1 MKKVRD
7 KSIRVQLQELMKLH
21 PGWTYKQFAK
31 ALDTSPEVV
40 RSYASRYKML
50 NMYRPIREK
59 PKVPEK
65 SKPKAKAKEKRQL
78 KSDHVPQVSS
88 SATRSRSVGYLK
100 LM

>member
-1 MKKVRD
+1 MRKVRV

-21 PGWTYKQFAK
+21 PGWTYKQFAE

-50 NMYRPIREK
+50 NMYRPVKI
-59 PKVPEK
+59 EK
-65 SKPKAKAKEKRQL
+65 SKPPQERQPKPEKRQL

-100 LM
+100 LI

>member
-1 MKKVRD
+1 MKKVQV

-21 PGWTYKQFAK
+21 PGWTYKQFAE

-50 NMYRPIREK
+50 NLYRPIKVEK
-59 PKVPEK
+59 PKKVEK
-65 SKPKAKAKEKRQL
+65 QAKPEKRQL

-100 LM
+100 LI

>member
-1 MKKVRD
+1 MRKVRV
-7 KSIRVQLQELMKLH
+7 KSIRVRLQELLKQH
-21 PGWTYKQFAK
+21 PGWTYKQFAE
-31 ALDTSPEVV
+31 ALGTSPEVV

-50 NMYRPIREK
+50 NLYRPVKEPKTAEKK
-59 PKVPEK
+59 PKV
-65 SKPKAKAKEKRQL
+65 EKRQL